1 MFVAHGLVLGGVG
14 VAIGIA
20 VAAGM
25 MRLMSTML
33 FDVSPADPLT
43 YGVVS
48 LALIAAATL
57 ASYIPG
63 RARNGR
69 GPDARPQ
76 GGVAVSRC
84 AAVWVCGDDGL
95 GPAHVMTA
103 ARINGRA
110 DVNTLVR
117 VRYTFSLFRVPAG
130 PAQWTTPDCRTAR

>member
-20 VAAGM
+20 AAAGM

-57 ASYIPG
+57 ASYIP
-63 RARNGR
+63 
-69 GPDARPQ
+69 
-76 GGVAVSRC
+76 
-84 AAVWVCGDDGL
+84 
-95 GPAHVMTA
+95 A
-103 ARINGRA
+103 ARATAVDPMHVLRA
-110 DVNTLVR
+110 E
-117 VRYTFSLFRVPAG
+117 
-130 PAQWTTPDCRTAR
+130 